1 GRRRRGQGTRGRY
14 LERGRNSVGAPAHGL
29 SAAFCGRP
37 GFAGDRRGHRPSR
50 RDRESASVSRAGNG
64 AEADGRK
71 PMNEHLSPE
80 DISRWFAGEGGPE
93 LRRHAGECE
102 ACSARLDRMESAMA
116 EFRGSVHDW
125 SAAQSAAA
133 PHIAWQA
140 RQTTEDDGLSHRR
153 PPVRHLARTWILA
166 AASLLI
172 LASGPAWWHYRQ
184 QARAAEM
191 ARADALP

>member
-1 GRRRRGQGTRGRY
+1 
-14 LERGRNSVGAPAHGL
+14 
-29 SAAFCGRP
+29 
-37 GFAGDRRGHRPSR
+37 
-50 RDRESASVSRAGNG
+50 
-64 AEADGRK
+64 
-71 PMNEHLSPE
+71 MNEHLSPE
-80 DISRWFAGEGGPE
+80 DISRWFAGERRGE
-93 LRRHAGECE
+93 VQRHAGECE

-140 RQTTEDDGLSHRR
+140 RQTTENDGLSH
-153 PPVRHLARTWILA
+153 RHLARTWILA

-191 ARADALP
+191 ARADALLQQVDAEISRAVPQTMEPLVSLVTWGSGPTDESQYKEMQ